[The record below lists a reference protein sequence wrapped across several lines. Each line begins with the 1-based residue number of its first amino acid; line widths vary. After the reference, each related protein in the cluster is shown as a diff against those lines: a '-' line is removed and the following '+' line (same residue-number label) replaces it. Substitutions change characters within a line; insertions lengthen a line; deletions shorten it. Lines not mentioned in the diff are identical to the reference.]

1 MKCVAVCQ
9 ASGRRWA
16 ARWATCEGRSRDR
29 CAKPA
34 AIGRSLSEVWRPLGH
49 STAFTLRPGA
59 SPESLPPP
67 WLPFHLP
74 LRRILACLCNSLF
87 SATPA
92 TRVPA
97 LGSSCS
103 PSETQRPHPLKCVAC
118 PLPGR
123 VVACP
128 YSARP
133 PPLQRQNLCCGCLSL
148 AAAVAAY
155 VLRHDAGAGL
165 ACRPQ

>member
-1 MKCVAVCQ
+1 MKCVAVCK

-16 ARWATCEGRSRDR
+16 ARWAACKGRSRD
-29 CAKPA
+29 CCVKPA
-34 AIGRSLSEVWRPLGH
+34 AIGRSLPEVWRPLGH
-49 STAFTLRPGA
+49 SAAFVWAG
-59 SPESLPPP
+59 PESLPPP

-87 SATPA
+87 SAPPA
-92 TRVPA
+92 TWVPA

-103 PSETQRPHPLKCVAC
+103 PSETQGPHPLECVAC
-118 PLPGR
+118 RPLPGG

-133 PPLQRQNLCCGCLSL
+133 PPLQRQTLGCGSP
-148 AAAVAAY
+148 
-155 VLRHDAGAGL
+155 LRKFGSK
-165 ACRPQ
+165 